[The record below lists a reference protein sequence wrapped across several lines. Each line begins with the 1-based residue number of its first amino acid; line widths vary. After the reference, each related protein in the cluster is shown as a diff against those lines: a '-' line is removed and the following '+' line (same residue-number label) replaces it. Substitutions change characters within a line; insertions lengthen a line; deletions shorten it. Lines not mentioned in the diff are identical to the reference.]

1 MDNDKRIVTVGLTG
15 AWDMHCQAPGI
26 EWGDHQTVES
36 YTKIPA
42 GKALNINKALDYLR
56 RMSVLTGLWGLAD
69 YAQLCD
75 DLQLYEL
82 IDNRLTTVPGTTRTN
97 ITLEDTL
104 NQRHMHLRFTEEL
117 CSTES
122 LSKVAEELTQIVQ
135 HEDVCV
141 VAGSLPSEDL
151 FDSVMEVIKTCSD
164 KGARLVLDSNGPG
177 YAKLIQEGD
186 ISVISPN
193 VSELSELLQQEVEDD
208 PAAILKACQPLLQQV
223 DIVLISR
230 GKQGAMLVSNE
241 QSLTCTLASPPRP
254 VASEV
259 GCGDHFL
266 AGFLSVFS
274 RNHSPLDKALA
285 AGVQLATFHA
295 WGLTD
300 TLTADEINK
309 MVDVKVAPLS

>member
-1 MDNDKRIVTVGLTG
+1 MDQDRRIVTVGLTG
-15 AWDMHCQAPGI
+15 AWDMHCEVSGI
-26 EWGDHQTVES
+26 EWGDHQTVEA

-42 GKALNINKALDYLR
+42 GKALNINKALGYLR
-56 RMSVLTGLWGLAD
+56 QMSVLTGLWGEGD

-82 IDNRLTTVPGTTRTN
+82 IENRLTTVPGTTRTN

-104 NQRHMHLRFTEEL
+104 NQRHMHLRFPDEL

-122 LSKVAEELTQIVQ
+122 ISEVVGELTQIVQ
-135 HEDVCV
+135 PGDVCV
-141 VAGSLPSEDL
+141 IAGSLPAEDL

-164 KGARLVLDSNGPG
+164 KGARLVLDSNGPA

-193 VSELSELLQQEVEDD
+193 VSELSELLGQEVEDD
-208 PAAILKACQPLLQQV
+208 PSAIRRACQALLEQV
-223 DIVLISR
+223 DVILISR
-230 GKQGAMLVSNE
+230 GKQGAMLVSKE

-274 RNHSPLDKALA
+274 QDHSSLDKALA

-295 WGLTD
+295 WGLTK
-300 TLTADEINK
+300 TQASDEIDK
-309 MVDVKVAPLS
+309 TVQVEVTPLS